1 MMLWKRRISFKEE
14 VVYCS
19 QLAEALALDQPSTHL
34 YNLMFGADW
43 TMMNQKVVDLS
54 IGLHICPCLP
64 STAPRHIDIDFAV

>member
-1 MMLWKRRISFKEE
+1 MPWKRRISFKEE

-34 YNLMFGADW
+34 YNVMLGSDW
-43 TMMNQKVVDLS
+43 TMMNQEVVVLS
-54 IGLHICPCLP
+54 IGLHMWPRLP